1 MEGNAIVSTCLSEL
15 GYAELV
21 TICRIRQLSKEPDHS
36 PCSLHRYYGKGGG
49 GGGGYYSQGAMTVSK
64 HDDQAFQLAATEV
77 YF

>member
-36 PCSLHRYYGKGGG
+36 PCSCTGTTGKVE
-49 GGGGYYSQGAMTVSK
+49 AVEV
-64 HDDQAFQLAATEV
+64 ATTHKV
-77 YF
+77 P